1 MTQEAKE
8 TGIVFIVAG
17 VAVLLLLLC
26 GCATSEQL
34 AKNLNSKNVQGN
46 GLITDNR
53 IGLDPETLSPVLKS
67 VVVSGDFQTIKSDGN
82 YLNFKREESSAWYNA
97 ENKTK
102 KLQLTITASSE
113 ADFKEIL
120 KDVLS
125 ALQKQSGENKNASD
139 SEAGTTLSA
148 SSSSGR

>member
-1 MTQEAKE
+1 MTQEVKE

-82 YLNFKREESSAWYNA
+82 YFNFKREESSAWYNA

-120 KDVLS
+120 KNALS
-125 ALQKQSGENKNASD
+125 ALQKQNGEIPDTSGEKNA
-139 SEAGTTLSA
+139 E
-148 SSSSGR
+148 

>member
-1 MTQEAKE
+1 MNRE
-8 TGIVFIVAG
+8 TREIGIVFIVAG
-17 VAVLLLLLC
+17 AVVLLLLLC

-67 VVVSGDFQTIKSDGN
+67 VVISGDFQTIKSDGN
-82 YLNFKREESSAWYNA
+82 YFNFKQEESSAWYNA

-120 KDVLS
+120 KNVLS
-125 ALQKQSGENKNASD
+125 ALQKQDGEIPDTSGEKKA
-139 SEAGTTLSA
+139 E
-148 SSSSGR
+148 

>member
-1 MTQEAKE
+1 MSRE
-8 TGIVFIVAG
+8 TRESIIVFVVAG
-17 VAVLLLLLC
+17 AIIALLLLC
-26 GCATSEQL
+26 GCATSQL

-67 VVVSGDFQTIKSDGN
+67 VVISGDFQTIKSDGN

-113 ADFKEIL
+113 ADFK
-120 KDVLS
+120 DVLKTV
-125 ALQKQSGENKNASD
+125 LETVKTVCEEQ
-139 SEAGTTLSA
+139 
-148 SSSSGR
+148 

>member
-1 MTQEAKE
+1 MTRESKE
-8 TGIVFIVAG
+8 TVVVFAVAG
-17 VAVLLLLLC
+17 AVILLLLLC
-26 GCATSEQL
+26 GCAASEQL

-67 VVVSGDFQTIKSDGN
+67 VVISGDFQTIKSDGN

-120 KDVLS
+120 KTVLS
-125 ALQKQSGENKNASD
+125 ALQKQNGEEAFDGEENAMPSTALDSGK
-139 SEAGTTLSA
+139 
-148 SSSSGR
+148 

>member
-1 MTQEAKE
+1 MSRE
-8 TGIVFIVAG
+8 TRESIIVFVVAG
-17 VAVLLLLLC
+17 AIIALLLLC

-53 IGLDPETLSPVLKS
+53 IGIDPETLSPVLKS

-113 ADFKEIL
+113 TDFREVL
-120 KDVLS
+120 KTVLS
-125 ALQKQSGENKNASD
+125 ALQKQNGEQASD
-139 SEAGTTLSA
+139 GEESA
-148 SSSSGR
+148 KPSTALDSGQ

>member
-1 MTQEAKE
+1 MSRE
-8 TGIVFIVAG
+8 TRESIIVFVVAG
-17 VAVLLLLLC
+17 ALIALLLLC

-34 AKNLNSKNVQGN
+34 ARNLNAKNVQGN

-53 IGLDPETLSPVLKS
+53 IGIDSETLSPVLKS
-67 VVVSGDFQTIKSDGN
+67 VVISGDFQTIKSDGN

-113 ADFKEIL
+113 TDFKDVL
-120 KDVLS
+120 KTVLS
-125 ALQKQSGENKNASD
+125 ALQKQSGEKASD
-139 SEAGTTLSA
+139 GEENAMPSTALD
-148 SSSSGR
+148 SGQ

>member
-17 VAVLLLLLC
+17 AAVLLLLLC

-34 AKNLNSKNVQGN
+34 AKNLSSKNIQGN
-46 GLITDNR
+46 GLITDSR
-53 IGLDPETLSPVLKS
+53 VGLDPETLSPVLKS
-67 VVVSGDFQTIKSDGN
+67 VVISGDFQTVKSDGN
-82 YLNFKREESSAWYNA
+82 YFNFKREESSAWYNA

-113 ADFKEIL
+113 ANFTEIL
-120 KDVLS
+120 KAVLS
-125 ALQKQSGENKNASD
+125 ILQKQNGENENSSNGTASTP
-139 SEAGTTLSA
+139 ST
-148 SSSSGR
+148 SSSNGQ